1 MSLGRSSQ
9 QLGGS
14 NTVGDT
20 FYPLYQV
27 LFDEEGDFVS
37 GIEDKLAEARM
48 GDNVEMYISRA
59 LAVGTVAGLTLWLLG
74 MLLGFLLVQML
85 GLAEGPLLGLRIPDA
100 IEPIV
105 LALKVPALVFLSGLV
120 FGAIGFGVGFGS
132 LLSIPY
138 FRSNAR
144 KREINV
150 LLSDSVAFMY
160 ALSVGGLNQLEILQA
175 MAQADDTY
183 GEVAKEFQS
192 IVLETEY
199 FDTDYRT
206 AIRNQSIETPSEEL
220 SQFLT
225 DMLSI
230 VDSGGDMTS
239 FLEDQKDKHMRTAKQ
254 EQKKMLDTLELFGE
268 MYMTLSLFPLLLIII
283 LVIMSMMS
291 SGSKMDMMVG
301 TVYGL
306 IPLTGVGF
314 LVLTSTVT
322 QDSIGDG
329 YLRPDRGDER
339 TYSEADAG
347 FLNLGLVESYTGTY
361 GVFDRIKSREG
372 TYRATQILRQPHI
385 FFRDNPLYVLGVT
398 IPVTIA
404 FFAVVV
410 IFHMAP
416 MTISELVV
424 PQGGDVPE
432 GLNDPSKRWTYPVIT
447 GTFMWVYVPI
457 YLNLL
462 PLGIFYEWNLRTR
475 RSVIGNLS
483 ENLRKLASANDTGM
497 TLLESIRVVA
507 DTSSGRMADE
517 LETMH
522 AKVNYGTSL
531 KSALREFNNSYHI
544 PRLARTV
551 KLISEAQEASS
562 QIQDVLSTAA
572 QASENQD
579 DIDLER
585 KSRTRMQM
593 VIIIMTYLTLLG
605 VMALLKVRFLT
616 VMADLATQTGS
627 SGSSSAV
634 GGGSFSGVNTQMLSV
649 LFFHAVVLQAL
660 LSSFIA
666 GYIRDVNLLSGV
678 KFAVILPTIALV
690 VWYVVTLMS

>member
-20 FYPLYQV
+20 FYPLYQA

-37 GIEDKLAEARM
+37 GIEAKLAEARM

-59 LAVGTVAGLTLWLLG
+59 LAVGTLAALTLWLLG
-74 MLLGFLLVQML
+74 MLLGFLLVQLL
-85 GLAEGPLLGLRIPDA
+85 GLGEGPLLGLRIPDA
-100 IEPIV
+100 IEPV
-105 LALKVPALVFLSGLV
+105 LLALKVPAIVFVSGIV
-120 FGAIGFGVGFGS
+120 FGAVGFGIGFGS

-138 FRSNAR
+138 FRSNSR

-283 LVIMSMMS
+283 TVIMSMMS
-291 SGSKMDMMVG
+291 SGSKMDLMVG

-329 YLRPDRGDER
+329 YLHADRGGK
-339 TYSEADAG
+339 TYSEADDG
-347 FLNLGLVESYTGTY
+347 LLSLGLVEGYTGSY

-372 TYRATQILRQPHI
+372 TYRATQILSQPHI
-385 FFRDNPLYVLGVT
+385 FFRNNPLYVLGLT
-398 IPVTIA
+398 IPITIA

-424 PQGGDVPE
+424 PQGGDVPD
-432 GLNDPSKRWTYPVIT
+432 GLNDPTKRWVYPVIT

-475 RSVIGNLS
+475 RSVVGNLS

-531 KSALREFNNSYHI
+531 KDALREFNNRYHI

-585 KSRTRMQM
+585 KSRARMQM

-616 VMADLATQTGS
+616 VMADLATQTTS
-627 SGSSSAV
+627 SGSSGAAP
-634 GGGSFSGVNTQMLSV
+634 GGSFSGVNTQILSV

-666 GYIRDVNLLSGV
+666 GYIRDVSLLSGV
-678 KFAVILPTIALV
+678 KFAVVLPTIALI